1 MEHRVRM
8 RHLRHFQ
15 EIARHKSL
23 TRAAEALNT
32 VQPSLS
38 RSLAELEAELGATL
52 FLRSPQG
59 MVLTA
64 EGKEFLHTIEG
75 PLAQI
80 GDGIARLR
88 GAPDRPVVRIALA
101 PAITRLLAVAALKD
115 FYTLFPDTHVVIEA
129 RMYFDAVNRL
139 RDGGV
144 DFAVGRLLDPSMLN
158 GLSFQQLFSEPI
170 VFAANKDH
178 PLADRRDVTLDEVNQ
193 YRIIGPEQHAI
204 IWNEIN
210 KFLVMNGRRGFD
222 RVIESSSY
230 EFARTFLRH
239 SDSIACL
246 SRSIVRPELESGEFV
261 AIDTP
266 VHDMMGAVGVT
277 YRTGARMSAPARA
290 LLTLFF
296 SKAAEIYT

>member
-38 RSLAELEAELGATL
+38 RSLAELEAELGTTL

-64 EGKEFLHTIEG
+64 EGTEFLHTIAG

-88 GAPDRPVVRIALA
+88 GAPERAVVRISLA
-101 PAITRLLAVAALKD
+101 PAITRILAVAALGE
-115 FYTLFPDTHVVIEA
+115 FYKLFPDTRVVIEA
-129 RMYFDAVNRL
+129 RMYTEAIHRL

-144 DFAVGRLLDPSMLN
+144 DFAVGRLLDPSMLS

-170 VFAANKDH
+170 IFVARKDH
-178 PLADRRDVTLDEVNQ
+178 PLAGKRNVTLDEINQ
-193 YRIIGPEQHAI
+193 FRIIGPEHNAI
-204 IWNEIN
+204 IWDEIN
-210 KFLVMNGRRGFD
+210 KFLMMNGRRGFD
-222 RVIESSSY
+222 RLIESSSY
-230 EFARTFLRH
+230 EFSRTFLRH

-246 SRSIVRPELESGEFV
+246 SRSIVRPELESGDFV

-277 YRTGARMSAPARA
+277 YRSGTRMSAPART
-290 LLTLFF
+290 LFNLFF
-296 SKAAEIYT
+296 SKAAELYL